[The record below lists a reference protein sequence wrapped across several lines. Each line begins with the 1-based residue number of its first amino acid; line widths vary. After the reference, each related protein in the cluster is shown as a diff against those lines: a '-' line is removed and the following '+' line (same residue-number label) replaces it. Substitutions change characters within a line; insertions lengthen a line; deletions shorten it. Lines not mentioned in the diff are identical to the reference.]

1 MLPVVQS
8 SSLKLKETSAV
19 VNNVPRELLTNHH
32 YPLMEYKHET
42 SIILLPVTAMLIIYF
57 HSHVTPRSAHRF
69 YTYWATYNECFYH
82 RAKIIDPGVILAM
95 CMHSL
100 HVHGR
105 ASHSMPTN
113 R

>member
-1 MLPVVQS
+1 VSKEFQS
-8 SSLKLKETSAV
+8 RIVLGKSTSCFQLYSSLTLKETSAV

-69 YTYWATYNECFYH
+69 YIPTELHITNVS
-82 RAKIIDPGVILAM
+82 IIELRLLIPV
-95 CMHSL
+95 
-100 HVHGR
+100 
-105 ASHSMPTN
+105 
-113 R
+113 